1 MDNYKETFETWNKV
15 AKIYEDKFMYLDL
28 YNETYDVICNTLSKP
43 NSKILDIGCGPG
55 NIMKYLLT
63 KRPDYDV
70 LGVDVAPKMIELA
83 KANNPTANF
92 KLMDIRQ
99 IDDLTTKFDGV
110 VCGFCLPFLSASEGA
125 KLIADCCTLLNK
137 KGLIYLS
144 FMEGDP
150 SKSGFQ
156 ISSTGDRAYF
166 FFHELD
172 EIKKQL
178 ELNSFSELKVFKVT
192 YQKTTSETQMHTIL
206 IAQKV

>member
-28 YNETYDVICNTLSKP
+28 YNETYDVISNTLSKP

-125 KLIADCCTLLNK
+125 KLIADCCALLNK